1 MWELAGPRIM
11 YGCVQSL
18 YWSSLIVFQSSSHQW
33 AVACRS
39 SCPWGDAGILMGWA
53 AFFIQRLVTLIFF
66 SLLVTFLSFDVKEW
80 VVENDLLVQRLKV
93 SIKVTVY

>member
-1 MWELAGPRIM
+1 
-11 YGCVQSL
+11 
-18 YWSSLIVFQSSSHQW
+18 
-33 AVACRS
+33 
-39 SCPWGDAGILMGWA
+39 MGSA

-93 SIKVTVY
+93 SNKFINI

>member
-1 MWELAGPRIM
+1 MPLRRCWYSDGM
-11 YGCVQSL
+11 
-18 YWSSLIVFQSSSHQW
+18 SS
-33 AVACRS
+33 
-39 SCPWGDAGILMGWA
+39 

-93 SIKVTVY
+93 SIKVY

>member
-1 MWELAGPRIM
+1 MRLRRCWYSDPG
-11 YGCVQSL
+11 S
-18 YWSSLIVFQSSSHQW
+18 
-33 AVACRS
+33 
-39 SCPWGDAGILMGWA
+39 A

-93 SIKVTVY
+93 SIKVY

>member
-1 MWELAGPRIM
+1 MRVNRSKNNVWL
-11 YGCVQSL
+11 CTVTV
-18 YWSSLIVFQSSSHQW
+18 LIFLVFQSSSHQW

-39 SCPWGDAGILMGWA
+39 SCPRGDAGILMVDN
-53 AFFIQRLVTLIFF
+53 INFF

-93 SIKVTVY
+93 SIKVY

>member
-1 MWELAGPRIM
+1 MPVRRCWYSDPG
-11 YGCVQSL
+11 S
-18 YWSSLIVFQSSSHQW
+18 
-33 AVACRS
+33 
-39 SCPWGDAGILMGWA
+39 A

-93 SIKVTVY
+93 SI